1 MDIIQIGPLGA
12 LFAQGNWEY
21 FTTDNSILVDNTIN
35 DILVVDNIKWI
46 GTSWGLYSFDNTSWI
61 DYTSELPHPKVNSIN
76 MDNEGKLY
84 VSTLRGLAIFNGDNW
99 EVLTPQN
106 SILRSHINE
115 IVFDNSNIAYIGTIN
130 GLYQIND
137 DISNILDSS
146 SLEPTFVNV
155 RCLAFKGDSLCI
167 GTVNG
172 GLGYLYNDS
181 ISWYNS
187 NNGLIDNTA
196 TDILVMD
203 KENYG

>member
-1 MDIIQIGPLGA
+1 MKKLSFNKIILIWILLQIWPLGA

-84 VSTLRGLAIFNGDNW
+84 VSTLGGLAIFNGDSW

-106 SILRSHINE
+106 SILPSHINE
-115 IVFDNSNIAYIGTIN
+115 IVFG
-130 GLYQIND
+130 
-137 DISNILDSS
+137 
-146 SLEPTFVNV
+146 
-155 RCLAFKGDSLCI
+155 
-167 GTVNG
+167 
-172 GLGYLYNDS
+172 
-181 ISWYNS
+181 
-187 NNGLIDNTA
+187 
-196 TDILVMD
+196 
-203 KENYG
+203 